1 MEIYREGGCDKMEIG
16 ASFLE
21 LFNSGSEVISFSA
34 QILIETVMNA
44 FLN

>member
-1 MEIYREGGCDKMEIG
+1 MEIYREVGCDKMEIG

-21 LFNSGSEVISFSA
+21 LFNSGSDVISFSA
-34 QILIETVMNA
+34 LVLIATLNNA